1 MNQPILKLQNLT
13 KKYRLDSK
21 RVLHAVEDVNLEI
34 REGEVLG
41 LVGESGCGKSTLGKM
56 ITGLVP
62 RTSGEIH
69 FRGEALPEIYR
80 QKDFRKFARKIQMVF
95 QDPASSLNPRM
106 TVQDILS
113 EGPLLHALWKKSDCR
128 DKSAEWLTR
137 VGLSP
142 GQLSR
147 YPHEFSGGQ
156 RQRIGIARALALEPE
171 LLVCDEPIS
180 ALDVSVQAQV
190 VNLLLD
196 LKENLGLSLLFIAH
210 DLSMVRFISQRI
222 AVMYLGR
229 LAEIGPAD
237 ALFQSPAHPYTR
249 SLLEAN
255 PVADPRFEQARRIE
269 LLSGEVP
276 SPVNPGAGCRFA
288 GRCPKTAAICRTQS
302 PPWVGPSP
310 DQGAACHFPS

>member
-1 MNQPILKLQNLT
+1 MIQPILKLQNLT

-21 RVLHAVEDVNLEI
+21 RVLHAVEDVSLEI

-69 FRGEALPEIYR
+69 FRGEALPENYR

-113 EGPLLHALWKKSDCR
+113 EGPLLHALWKKADCR
-128 DKSAEWLTR
+128 EKSAEWLTR

-237 ALFQSPAHPYTR
+237 ALFQSPTHPYTR

-255 PVADPRFEQARRIE
+255 PVPDPRLEQARRIE

-302 PPWVGPSP
+302 PPWVGASP
-310 DQGAACHFPS
+310 DQGAACHFSN